1 MFDES
6 PVTGLGISVDEMSVH
21 HALSNVRQLLIQKLS
36 HFQVIMGWC
45 PILLEEQTARKVLL
59 QLELYA

>member
-6 PVTGLGISVDEMSVH
+6 PVTGLGILVHEMSVH
-21 HALSNVRQLLIQKLS
+21 HALSNVRQLLLQKLS
-36 HFQVIMGWC
+36 HIQVIMGWC
-45 PILLEEQTARKVLL
+45 PTLLEQQTARNVLL